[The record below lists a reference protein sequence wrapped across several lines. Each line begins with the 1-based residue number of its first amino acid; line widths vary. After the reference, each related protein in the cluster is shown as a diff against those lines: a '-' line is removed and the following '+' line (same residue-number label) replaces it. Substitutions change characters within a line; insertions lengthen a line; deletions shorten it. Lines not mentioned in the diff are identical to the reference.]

1 MQKNTTTFVIDVDD
15 RVEPALDKIDNRLAK
30 TTKKAEGLSKSMR
43 FDLGNGQMSLSGS
56 NRERFA
62 SNSLGSSNIDPLTGK
77 KMREKV
83 YLDKQGN
90 TVRES
95 WTEDDN
101 GDKTSLSGNPRRGG
115 RGLSQFGKA
124 SGMKGMGRFAGM
136 ARLGLAG
143 PIGAIAAVGA
153 VALAT
158 GKHLV
163 DVSAEIRNNNQV
175 IEQTFGLAGESA
187 QKLSTQATAL
197 SRTFGDDYKTT
208 VSAASTLTREFG
220 LSGEAA
226 LSLIEKGY
234 ASGANKS
241 GEMLAQISEYS
252 DEMKA
257 LGITASQQVA
267 LLSQTDKVG
276 GAENLIGI
284 FEGVQTQLG
293 ILGAAN
299 KKTLNKV
306 LGDGFIDGLTTQLK
320 KGEIST
326 AQATQKI
333 SQSLLAAKLPAAQ
346 FKESLGL
353 IFGEAGENMGLGMV
367 ENLAGLNVNL
377 DEAISKNAEFSTQLS
392 EQLEWEKAI
401 AAEQQQFAP
410 TWAKIGDATSK
421 AMNYLELGFY
431 KTVNFASGLA
441 SSLYDANASVY
452 GMVGNLLTLDFEGL
466 AGNFADLR
474 ESITGEKAAAQASL
488 NEAVQS
494 QISLYQQ
501 KVKKGEDVSA
511 MEAQFYQAANTAG
524 GQYAQKALGISA
536 KDYLANL
543 RGEKTSTT
551 STEKTTPALSSPSKK
566 TITTGKSKTDREMQ
580 QSERAIVS
588 GGKET
593 RNVTVNVGNLVGE
606 IKISYAQNGQA
617 DVEKIRTEISNILLS
632 AIRNAEIMSS

>member
-1 MQKNTTTFVIDVDD
+1 MQKNTTTLVIDVED
-15 RVEPALDKIDNRLAK
+15 RLSPALNKIDNGLAK
-30 TTKKAEGLSKSMR
+30 TTKKAEGLSRAAR
-43 FDLGNGQMSLSGS
+43 FGSQNQPMSLSGS
-56 NRERFA
+56 REPK
-62 SNSLGSSNIDPLTGK
+62 IDPLTGK
-77 KMREKV
+77 RMGEKV
-83 YLDKQGN
+83 YLDERGEQ
-90 TVRES
+90 VVER
-95 WTEDDN
+95 WTIDDDEDEN
-101 GDKTSLSGNPRRGG
+101 SLSGNPRKGKGG
-115 RGLSQFGKA
+115 GNTLSKFGKA
-124 SGMKGMGRFAGM
+124 SGMKGMGKFAGM
-136 ARLGLAG
+136 ARLGMAG

-153 VALAT
+153 AAIAT

-163 DVSAEIRNNNQV
+163 DVSTEIRENNEM
-175 IEQTFGLAGESA
+175 IEHSFGLAGESA
-187 QKLSTQATAL
+187 KKLSTQATAL
-197 SRTFGDDYKTT
+197 SRTFGDDYPSTI
-208 VSAASTLTREFG
+208 SAATVLTQEFG

-234 ASGANKS
+234 TSGANKS
-241 GEMLAQISEYS
+241 GDMLAQITEYS

-257 LGITASQQVA
+257 LGITANQQIA
-267 LLSQTDKVG
+267 LLSQTGNLG
-276 GAENLIGI
+276 GNTKDLIDV
-284 FEGVQTQLG
+284 FDGVQTHLQDMSGETAKHL
-293 ILGAAN
+293 
-299 KKTLNKV
+299 
-306 LGDGFIDGLTTQLK
+306 DGLLGEGLVTGLSAQLK
-320 KGEIST
+320 KGEIT
-326 AQATQKI
+326 VAQATQKI
-333 SQSLLAAKLPAAQ
+333 SKSFAAAKLPVED
-346 FKESLGL
+346 FNESITLL
-353 IFGEAGENMGLGMV
+353 YGEAGETMTLGMV

-421 AMNYLELGFY
+421 AMSYLELGFY

-452 GMVGNLLTLDFEGL
+452 SMIGNLYTLDFEGL

-617 DVEKIRTEISNILLS
+617 DVEKLKTEISNILLS
-632 AIRNAEIMSS
+632 AIQNAEIMSS